1 MQMQYCT
8 RAPNS
13 RFVTHSRRTI
23 RSLPASSPQRVGGV
37 SPAAGVF
44 LADRGRAVSAL
55 SLAGAAPTRRD
66 GVMRHISH
74 SHQSIMTTI
83 SRCCLRLYSLP
94 RLLIYTFVHSVEIVS
109 FVTWAKKVM
118 FHRSICL
125 TVTGLLK
132 KLLIKSLSN
141 LPEVKTSSLHL
152 RQKGRMFD
160 LPGCTVP

>member
-44 LADRGRAVSAL
+44 LADSCRAVSAL

-94 RLLIYTFVHSVEIVS
+94 RLLIYTFVYSIEIVS

-118 FHRSICL
+118 FSPVCL
-125 TVTGLLK
+125 FV
-132 KLLIKSLSN
+132 
-141 LPEVKTSSLHL
+141 EVKGQAVCIILYELHMVWFL
-152 RQKGRMFD
+152 ILVF
-160 LPGCTVP
+160 LYV